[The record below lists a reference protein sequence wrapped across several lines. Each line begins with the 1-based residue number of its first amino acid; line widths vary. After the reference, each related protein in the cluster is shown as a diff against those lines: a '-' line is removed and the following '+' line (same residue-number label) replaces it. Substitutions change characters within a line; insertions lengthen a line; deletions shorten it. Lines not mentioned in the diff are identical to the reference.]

1 LVDLLEKIGVKQICG
16 LIGESLSLIGNAVR
30 YSNIE
35 WIGVRRASKLRN
47 ELNALALSELG
58 KSRDPGD
65 LTRLQ
70 SLRLVAGVVRTAA
83 RKCHSLGPRTPATY
97 SKGGHHFR
105 TETPK

>member
-1 LVDLLEKIGVKQICG
+1 MRLLEKIGIKQIFG
-16 LIGESLSLIGNAVR
+16 LIGESLSPIGNAVR
-30 YSNIE
+30 HSNIE

-47 ELNALALSELG
+47 ELSALALSELG
-58 KSRDPGD
+58 KARDAGD

-105 TETPK
+105 TGAPK